1 MCQVFTIYIT
11 GRFPSSIFFLGEC
24 KLGFSSA
31 LYFLIIYIKYTN
43 QKDLMFILLI
53 MYCVLQFFPS
63 GVAAIL
69 SVHNILVVFYIFI
82 YLGDKVYVV
91 WNGVGLNW
99 AYCSGSMIL

>member
-11 GRFPSSIFFLGEC
+11 GRFPSSIFCFLGEC

-43 QKDLMFILLI
+43 QKDLMFILLL

-63 GVAAIL
+63 GMAAIL

-82 YLGDKVYVV
+82 YLGDKVLCGME
-91 WNGVGLNW
+91 WGWIELGLLQW
-99 AYCSGSMIL
+99 